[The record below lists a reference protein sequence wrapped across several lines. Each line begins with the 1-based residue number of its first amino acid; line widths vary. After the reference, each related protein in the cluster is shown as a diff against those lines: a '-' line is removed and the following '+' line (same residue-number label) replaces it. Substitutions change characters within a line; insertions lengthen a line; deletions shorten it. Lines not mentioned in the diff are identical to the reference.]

1 MVWPDLIFPESEI
14 AFIVLH
20 FGGSIKNQGNRFL
33 NILVV
38 CSSGIGTSRLLS
50 TRLEQ
55 AFNEIER
62 ITQASVSD
70 LNVLDLTA
78 YDGIIS
84 TVNLDI
90 DVPFLVVNPLLP
102 EHEVAYVSSFLS
114 TKSNETHTSEDTD
127 THSFVNPDTIIE
139 DMRVGLEVLDSVKI
153 DYKLVDNWKQYLE
166 DYLLNE
172 NVIERNQSFADLLQ
186 LKYEQHLIGYLIR
199 IQWQFHI

>member
-114 TKSNETHTSEDTD
+114 TKSNETHT
-127 THSFVNPDTIIE
+127 
-139 DMRVGLEVLDSVKI
+139 LKI
-153 DYKLVDNWKQYLE
+153 LHTFL
-166 DYLLNE
+166 
-172 NVIERNQSFADLLQ
+172 R
-186 LKYEQHLIGYLIR
+186 
-199 IQWQFHI
+199 